1 MPILL
6 TVRQSSIMLGPYFF
20 NTCWMLSCYREARLF
35 NRASSDV
42 RHAQSQLL
50 RSIVAQNKDT
60 WFGKSHSFSCIRD
73 VCDFQEAVPLT
84 TYEDYVE
91 PVQRIARGDA
101 SVLTSEPVELLEPTS
116 GTTSGEKLIPYTA
129 TLRNSFQ
136 RAIKTWIW
144 DLFSNRPSARS
155 GFAYWSVSPLAGSRR
170 KTESGIPI
178 GFDDDASYL
187 GTYERWFLSK
197 SLAVPPEVALSK
209 SVRSAQHATL
219 FFLLR
224 CPRLSLI
231 SVWSPT
237 FLQELIDY
245 LWSNWSQITHDVRQ
259 GAFSAELTRQL
270 PDSLAGSFEPQPERA
285 EQIEAIMSYSEPDSG
300 WVRKIWPELAMVS
313 CWIDGPSSSYA
324 LKLQQSLPGIEIQP
338 KGLLATEA
346 FVSIPLVGYP
356 GSRLAIRSHFFEF
369 QHVDASGAIA
379 GSSPLLAHQL
389 QEGEQYRVIVTT
401 SGGLYRYQL
410 MDQVDVVGFY
420 NQVPLL
426 RFLGKCDATTD
437 LVGEKLNAAHVQAVL
452 SSAFA
457 GHLLSPT
464 YFQLVAQKEDKPYY
478 LLRIVDPSIAE
489 GSQKQHALCRSIDTK
504 LRSNPGYH
512 YARELNQLGP
522 LQMKILDQAE
532 ADTLHQKQT
541 LELVQS
547 GTRLGDIKP
556 AILTS
561 SQHSPNTTKRMS
573 G

>member
-1 MPILL
+1 M
-6 TVRQSSIMLGPYFF
+6 VSPYFF
-20 NTCWMLSCYREARLF
+20 NTCWMLSCLREAKLF
-35 NRASSDV
+35 SRASSHV
-42 RHAQSQLL
+42 SYAQSQLL

-60 WFGKSHSFSCIRD
+60 WFGKSHSFTSIRD

-116 GTTSGEKLIPYTA
+116 GTSSGEKLIPYTA

-144 DLFSNRPSARS
+144 DLFSNRPSARY
-155 GFAYWSVSPLAGSRR
+155 GFSYWSVSPIAGSRR
-170 KTESGIPI
+170 ETESGIPI

-187 GTYERWFLSK
+187 GAYERWFLSK
-197 SLAVPPEVALSK
+197 TLAVPPEVALTK
-209 SVRSAQHATL
+209 SVPSAQYATL

-224 CPRLSLI
+224 CPQLSLI

-245 LWSNWSQITHDVRQ
+245 LRSNWPQITHDVRQ
-259 GAFSAELTRQL
+259 GTLSSELVEQL
-270 PDSLAGSFEPQPERA
+270 PNSLAGQFEPQPERA
-285 EQIEAIMSYSEPDSG
+285 ELIEAIMNCSEPESD
-300 WVRKIWPELAMVS
+300 WAQKIWPELAMVS
-313 CWIDGPSSSYA
+313 CWTDGPSSSYA
-324 LKLQQSLPGIEIQP
+324 AKLQQSLPGIEIQP

-369 QHVDASGAIA
+369 QHVDASGVIA
-379 GSSPLLAHQL
+379 SNNPLLAHQL

-410 MDQVDVVGFY
+410 MDQAEVVGFY
-420 NQVPLL
+420 KQVPLL

-437 LVGEKLNAAHVQAVL
+437 LVGEKLSAAHVQTVL
-452 SSAFA
+452 SSVFA
-457 GHLLSPT
+457 EHLLSPT
-464 YFQLVAQKEDKPYY
+464 YCQLVAQKEDKPYY
-478 LLRIVDPSIAE
+478 LLRIVDPSIAV
-489 GSQKQHALCRSIDTK
+489 GSQKQNVLCRSIDTK
-504 LRSNPGYH
+504 LRSNPGYR
-512 YARELNQLGP
+512 YARDLNQLGH
-522 LQMKILDQAE
+522 LQMAILDQAE

-556 AILTS
+556 AILA
-561 SQHSPNTTKRMS
+561 MS
-573 G
+573 

>member
-1 MPILL
+1 MFSPH
-6 TVRQSSIMLGPYFF
+6 FF
-20 NTCWMLSCYREARLF
+20 NTCWMLSCLREARRF
-35 NRASSDV
+35 NRAS
-42 RHAQSQLL
+42 RHIGHAQSQLL
-50 RSIVAQNKDT
+50 TSIVTQNKDT
-60 WFGKSHSFSCIRD
+60 WFGKSHSFQSIRN

-91 PVQRIARGDA
+91 PIQRIARGDA

-144 DLFSNRPSARS
+144 DLFSKKPSTRS
-155 GFAYWSVSPLAGSRR
+155 GYAYWSVSPLAGTRR
-170 KTESGIPI
+170 TTESGIPI

-187 GTYERWFLSK
+187 GAYERWFLSK

-209 SVRSAQHATL
+209 SVPSAQYATL

-224 CPRLSLI
+224 CPKLSLI

-237 FLQELIDY
+237 FLQELIDH
-245 LWSNWSQITHDVRQ
+245 LRSNWSQITHDVIQ
-259 GAFSAELTRQL
+259 GTLSGELVEQL
-270 PDSLAGSFEPQPERA
+270 PSSLVGQFEPQPERA
-285 EQIEAIMSYSEPDSG
+285 EEIEAIMNWSDPNSD

-313 CWIDGPSSSYA
+313 CWTDGPSSSYA
-324 LKLQQSLPGIEIQP
+324 VKLQQSLPGIEIQP

-346 FVSIPLVGYP
+346 FVSIPAVGYP

-369 QHVDASGAIA
+369 QRADASGVIA
-379 GSSPLLAHQL
+379 SNNPLLAHQL

-410 MDQVDVVGFY
+410 MDQVEVVGFY
-420 NQVPLL
+420 KQVPLL

-437 LVGEKLNAAHVQAVL
+437 LVGEKLNAAHVQAAL
-452 SSAFA
+452 SSAFEEY
-457 GHLLSPT
+457 LVSPN
-464 YFQLVAQKEDKPYY
+464 YCQLVAQKEDRPYY
-478 LLRIVDPSIAE
+478 LLRIVAPSIAE
-489 GSQKQHALCRSIDTK
+489 DTQTQQALCRFIDAK
-504 LRSNPGYH
+504 LRSNPGYR
-512 YARELNQLGP
+512 YARDLNQLGH
-522 LQMKILDQAE
+522 LQMAVLNQAE

-556 AILTS
+556 VILAES
-561 SQHSPNTTKRMS
+561 
-573 G
+573 